1 MNHSKRFLT
10 LTKSLGDKKQFSLTE
25 AATKVKEC
33 AKTKFDETLDL
44 AIRLGIDPKKQ
55 DQMVKG
61 TVTLPFGTGKPI
73 RILVLTKGEKEKE
86 AKEAG
91 ADYVGFEDYIE
102 KIKTGWLDF
111 DVVVATPDAM
121 PEVGK
126 LGKILGTRGLM
137 PSPKTGT
144 VTFEIS
150 QAVKSLKAGKIQFKA
165 DKTANVHLLV
175 GKASFEPNR
184 IEKNILA
191 VINEVIKMK
200 PATAKGQYLRSVTL
214 SSTMGPALKLDIKE
228 LTELVGKEG

>member
-1 MNHSKRFLT
+1 MIRSKRFTNLI
-10 LTKSLGDKKQFSLTE
+10 KNLGEDKQFSLVD
-25 AATKVKEC
+25 AATKIKEF
-33 AKTKFDETLDL
+33 ANTKFDETLDL

-61 TVTLPFGTGKPI
+61 TVVLPFGTGKPI

-102 KIKTGWLDF
+102 KIKAGWFDF
-111 DVVVATPDAM
+111 DVVVASPDAM
-121 PEVGK
+121 PEVGR

-144 VTFEIS
+144 VTFDIS
-150 QAVKSLKAGKIQFKA
+150 SAVKSLKAGKIQFKT
-165 DKTANVHLLV
+165 DKTGNIHVIV
-175 GKASFEPNR
+175 GKVSFESSK

-191 VINEVIKMK
+191 VIAEVVKAK
-200 PATAKGQYLRSVTL
+200 PASAKGQYLRSVTL
-214 SSTMGPALKLDIKE
+214 SSTMGPGLKLDIKE